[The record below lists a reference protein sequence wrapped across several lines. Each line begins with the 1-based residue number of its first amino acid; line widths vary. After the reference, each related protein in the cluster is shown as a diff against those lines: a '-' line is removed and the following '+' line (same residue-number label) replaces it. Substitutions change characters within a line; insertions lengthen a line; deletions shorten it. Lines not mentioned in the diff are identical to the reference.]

1 MNPRKCIRAVL
12 SAIPALAMMV
22 GPPALATDQ
31 ASSLPARA
39 AWPDETR
46 GGAGGEIVL
55 VTNLDSE
62 GPGSLR
68 AALARTGPRIVVFEV
83 GGIIDLD
90 RQSLEITSPHV
101 TVAGQT
107 APPPGIS
114 LIRGGMAVRTHDAR
128 VQHLRIRPGSA
139 GERRGGNWAPDAL
152 STGGGAH
159 RVVIENCSLTW
170 AVDEVAAASGP
181 RFGGADA
188 AEWRRATSHDI
199 VFRSNIIAEALSHST
214 HPKFEHSKGLLAHD
228 NVTRLLIHGNLLA
241 HNRERN
247 PLLKGG
253 VHAIIVNN
261 FIYDPGS
268 RAVHYNLLPLEWGD
282 RPHEPGRL
290 TAVGNVLRAGPST
303 DAGLPFLMLG
313 GAGDLLLHARDNTAV
328 DRYGDPLPARGRY
341 TTSSA
346 RIIEHDATPSWPDG
360 QHPLPANEV
369 ESWVLTHAG
378 ARPWDRD
385 AHDQRIISN
394 VAEGRGRI
402 IDNEQ
407 DVGGYPQAPP
417 SRRVFD
423 ASEWN
428 LDTMTPRAPETLDAR
443 VTDY

>member
-1 MNPRKCIRAVL
+1 MHVALLAVPVMALMACHPVQAAERAGAV
-12 SAIPALAMMV
+12 SKRAPWPA
-22 GPPALATDQ
+22 
-31 ASSLPARA
+31 
-39 AWPDETR
+39 ETPGGT
-46 GGAGGEIVL
+46 GGAIVR
-55 VTNLDSE
+55 VTTLDAD

-68 AALARTGPRIVVFEV
+68 SALARAGPRIVVFDV

-90 RQSLEITSPHV
+90 KQSLEITSPKV
-101 TVAGQT
+101 TIAGQT
-107 APPPGIS
+107 APPPGIT
-114 LIRGGMAVRTHDAR
+114 LIRGGLAVQTHDVR
-128 VQHLRIRPGSA
+128 IQHLRIRPGSA

-181 RFGGADA
+181 RFEGTNAT
-188 AEWRRATSHDI
+188 EWRRATSHDI
-199 VFRSNIIAEALSHST
+199 VFRSNIIAEALSRST
-214 HPKFEHSKGLLAHD
+214 HPKFEHSKGLLVHD
-228 NVTRLLIHGNLLA
+228 NVTRLLVHGNLLA

-253 VHAIIVNN
+253 VHAVMVNN

-268 RAVHYNLLPLEWGD
+268 RAVHYNLLPAEWSD

-313 GAGDLLLHARDNTAV
+313 GAGDLMLHARDNLAV
-328 DRYGDPLPARGRY
+328 DRHGNPLPALGRY
-341 TTSSA
+341 TTSPA
-346 RIIEHDATPSWPDG
+346 RIIEHDAPLSWPDG
-360 QHPLPANEV
+360 LHALPANEV
-369 ESWVLTHAG
+369 ESWVLAHAG

-402 IDNEQ
+402 IDSEE
-407 DVGGYPQAPP
+407 DVGGYPQATRT
-417 SRRVFD
+417 RRAFV

-428 LDTMTPRAPETLDAR
+428 LDTMTPRAPGTLDADA
-443 VTDY
+443 THY